1 MVGLI
6 DVLHAL
12 VRGEFVAE
20 VSGDSRARRPSGVA
34 DSDGTAVDIRLIA
47 VQAETLFTGEVPG
60 EKSKVLKCVCVCEGV
75 CMKVCDVCG
84 RRLVSTHTRFITLV
98 KGPFH
103 ILSFI
108 QIVYS

>member
-60 EKSKVLKCVCVCEGV
+60 EKSRVFKCVCV
-75 CMKVCDVCG
+75 KVCV
-84 RRLVSTHTRFITLV
+84 
-98 KGPFH
+98 
-103 ILSFI
+103 
-108 QIVYS
+108 